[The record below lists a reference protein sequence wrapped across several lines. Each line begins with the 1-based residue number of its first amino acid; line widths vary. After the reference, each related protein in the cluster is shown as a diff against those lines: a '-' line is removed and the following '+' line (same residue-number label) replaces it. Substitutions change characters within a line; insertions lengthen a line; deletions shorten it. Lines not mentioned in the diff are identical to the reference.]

1 MEIARTSANQPLGEL
16 TKVDLAKKLG
26 VSRASLYYTPK
37 RPLLD
42 LELKRQIEAV
52 MIKHKSYGHKRIAIE
67 LKLNKKRILRVM
79 KKFDLKPYR
88 RRGRKPDKPEDT
100 NKQTTKYQNLIKGFC
115 PIRPNVVWV
124 SDFTYIEFQGRF
136 IYLATVMDLFTR
148 EIVGSCVSRFHNKEL
163 VISALLD
170 AFRRTNSQP
179 IYIHSDQ
186 GSEYESNSY
195 IAILENRGINIS
207 MSKKS
212 SPWENGFQE
221 SFYSGFKVDL
231 GRTDQFEQ
239 LGELVEA
246 IHLTVYG
253 YNTDRIHTSLK
264 MSPIQFKEQYVQ
276 YMEYISI
283 DSDQMVCT
291 KVSKEMGT

>member
-1 MEIARTSANQPLGEL
+1 MEIARSSANQPLNKL

-42 LELKRQIEAV
+42 LELKNQIEAV

-79 KKFDLKPYR
+79 KKFNLKPYR
-88 RRGRKPDKPEDT
+88 RRGRKPNKPEDT
-100 NKQTTKYQNLIKGFC
+100 NKLPSKYLNLIKDFC

-124 SDFTYIEFQGRF
+124 ADFTYIEFQNRF
-136 IYLATVMDLFTR
+136 IYLSTVMDLFTR
-148 EIVGSCVSRFHNKEL
+148 EIIGWSVSRFHNKEL

-170 AFRRTNSQP
+170 AFRRTQSQP
-179 IYIHSDQ
+179 VYMHSDQ
-186 GSEYESNSY
+186 GSEYESDSH
-195 IAILENRGINIS
+195 IAILNNRNIMIS

-221 SFYSGFKVDL
+221 SFYSEFKVDL
-231 GRTDQFEQ
+231 GRTDQFER

-246 IHLTVYG
+246 IHLTIHE

-264 MSPIQFKEQYVQ
+264 MSPQQFRDQY
-276 YMEYISI
+276 IKI
-283 DSDQMVCT
+283 NNINNNKLVCT

>member
-1 MEIARTSANQPLGEL
+1 MEIARASADQSLVGL
-16 TKVDLAKKLG
+16 TKVDLAKKMG
-26 VSRASLYYTPK
+26 VCRASLYYIPK

-42 LELKRQIEAV
+42 LELKNRIEAV
-52 MIKHKSYGHKRIAIE
+52 MAKHKSYGHKRIAIE
-67 LKLNKKRILRVM
+67 LKLNKKRISRVM
-79 KKFDLKPYR
+79 KKFGLKPYR
-88 RRGRKPDKPEDT
+88 RRGSKPDKPEDM
-100 NKQTTKYQNLIKGFC
+100 NKPTAKYQNMIKGFC

-124 SDFTYIEFQGRF
+124 CDFTYIEFQGRF

-148 EIVGSCVSRFHNKEL
+148 EIIGWNVSRFHNKEL
-163 VISALLD
+163 VIGALLD
-170 AFRRTNSQP
+170 AFRRTKSQP

-186 GSEYESNSY
+186 GSEYESDSH
-195 IAILENRGINIS
+195 IAILSNRGIIIS

-221 SFYSGFKVDL
+221 SFYSEFKVDL
-231 GRTDQFEQ
+231 GRTDQFGQ

-246 IHLTVYG
+246 IHLTIHE

-264 MSPIQFKEQYVQ
+264 MAPQQFRDQYLRN
-276 YMEYISI
+276 ISI
-283 DSDQMVCT
+283 NNNDMVCT